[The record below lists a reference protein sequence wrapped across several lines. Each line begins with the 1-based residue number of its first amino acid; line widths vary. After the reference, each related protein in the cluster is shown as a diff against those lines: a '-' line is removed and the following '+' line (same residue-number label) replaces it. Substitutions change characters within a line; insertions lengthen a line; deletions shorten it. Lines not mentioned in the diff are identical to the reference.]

1 MREHEKWL
9 DEELARLHFEMQR
22 MMRKLIPPEQWQAI
36 QSHRGFRPP
45 TDVYE
50 TDNYAVVRVEVAGV
64 EENAWSVTYAHQ
76 VLTVLGYRHD
86 PADKLAYQQMEI
98 RYGEFRSDVFIP
110 WPVKE
115 EEIEAAYEHGF
126 LVILLPKTPGPQK
139 IPMTVIEQEENK

>member
-1 MREHEKWL
+1 MREHEKWFE
-9 DEELARLHFEMQR
+9 EELARLHFEMQR
-22 MMRKLIPPEQWQAI
+22 MMRKLIPPEQWQEI

-64 EENAWSVTYAHQ
+64 EENDWNVTFLNHVLSVM
-76 VLTVLGYRHD
+76 GYRRD

-110 WPVKE
+110 WSVKE
-115 EEIEAAYEHGF
+115 EEIQASYEKGF
-126 LVILLPKTPGPQK
+126 LVVLLPKKPEAEK
-139 IPMTVIEQEENK
+139 VPMTVIEQEG